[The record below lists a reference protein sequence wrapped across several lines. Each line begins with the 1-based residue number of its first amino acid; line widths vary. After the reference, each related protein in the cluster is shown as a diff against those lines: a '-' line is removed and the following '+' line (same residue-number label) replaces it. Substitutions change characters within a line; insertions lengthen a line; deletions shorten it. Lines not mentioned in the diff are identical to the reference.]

1 MRTLSVACV
10 LAMAGS
16 AFAIDTINIDR
27 STMLLDNG
35 VYTIQATPMDQAIPT
50 SRSAG
55 PVYSNLDP
63 GPNGYVAAPAAS
75 GTGGFDDYVSTLA
88 PGNVTLA
95 EFSFVGGTSV
105 VGGAVFFD
113 FFDANQN
120 FVDGFGVQL
129 SQAGNFIWT
138 ITINV
143 PFDIPG
149 AGLVQ
154 VFFDDGSVIS
164 NAPGQWFLGDAGPT
178 IGTEDSFLGG
188 AGNGT
193 FSHNFELVH
202 IPAPGAIA
210 LMGLAGLAATRRR
223 R

>member
-35 VYTIQATPMDQAIPT
+35 VVTIQATPLDEA
-50 SRSAG
+50 SFGNRSAG

-75 GTGGFDDYVSTLA
+75 GPGGFDDYVSTLA

-113 FFDANQN
+113 FFDAGQN

-129 SQAGNFIWT
+129 PQAGNFIWT

-149 AGLVQ
+149 AGFVQ
-154 VFFDDGSVIS
+154 AFFDDGSVIS

-178 IGTEDSFLGG
+178 IGSEDPFVGG
-188 AGNGT
+188 AGDGT

-202 IPAPGAIA
+202 IPTPGTLA
-210 LMGLAGLAATRRR
+210 LVGLAGLAATRRR